1 MRLLP
6 FSSLAVLAACGAS
19 IGPTNVRYS
28 PTFSAV
34 PTRGISELN
43 PSVEVPSRG
52 GARYSVDIG
61 FGSGTV
67 SDIDDARVMGDIS
80 IDVDF
85 ERNSIDGTA
94 DRFVD
99 RLTGEAL
106 RGQLD
111 AEMFVNRSA
120 EDLGKDA
127 ITDFVDGTLHRPAG
141 QLVDIELDAYAD
153 FYGTGGRRIAGT
165 VEGEVDDLAVS
176 PDASLSGVFD
186 VRR

>member
-1 MRLLP
+1 MRLLS

-19 IGPTNVRYS
+19 IGPTNVQHS

-34 PTRGISELN
+34 PTRGISELT
-43 PSVEVPSRG
+43 PLAEVPSRG
-52 GARYSVDIG
+52 GARYSGDIG

-67 SDIDDARVMGDIS
+67 SDFDDARVVGDIS
-80 IDVDF
+80 LDVDF
-85 ERNSIDGTA
+85 GRNSIDGKA

-111 AEMFVNRSA
+111 ADLFVNRGA
-120 EDLGKDA
+120 EDQGADA
-127 ITDFVDGTLHRPAG
+127 VTGFVDGTLQRPAG
-141 QLVDIELDAYAD
+141 QVVDVELDAYAD

-165 VEGEVDDLAVS
+165 VEGEVDGLAVS
-176 PDASLSGVFD
+176 PDASFSGVFD